1 MSDLMPCPFCGK
13 PPRVFLDQVGCADKK
28 CAGSMVLCWPQHWNT
43 RQPAP
48 SGNGW
53 LPIESAPKDGT
64 QILGRVDYTDQ
75 TWTVVYFGGFHPN
88 SPGKHVWRDAF
99 SKRPVQSFEAWMPL
113 PPAPG
118 EAAES
123 VPAECA
129 VCNYIQA
136 GCAIPSD
143 IGHTCK
149 PAATKENHN
158 EL

>member
-1 MSDLMPCPFCGK
+1 MTELKPCPFCGTK
-13 PPRVFLDQVGCADKK
+13 AYLTKNYPYML
-28 CAGSMVLCWPQHWNT
+28 T
-43 RQPAP
+43 RQ
-48 SGNGW
+48 
-53 LPIESAPKDGT
+53 
-64 QILGRVDYTDQ
+64 
-75 TWTVVYFGGFHPN
+75 
-88 SPGKHVWRDAF
+88 
-99 SKRPVQSFEAWMPL
+99 
-113 PPAPG
+113 PAPG